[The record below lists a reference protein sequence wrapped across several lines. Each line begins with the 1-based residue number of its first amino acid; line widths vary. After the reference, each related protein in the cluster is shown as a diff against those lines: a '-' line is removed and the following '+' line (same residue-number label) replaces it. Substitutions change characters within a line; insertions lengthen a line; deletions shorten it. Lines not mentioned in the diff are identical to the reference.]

1 MNKAIRHALVLFSLL
16 SVAAGG
22 SVYDTPPAPPTATT
36 TTSTAAP
43 LPGAYL
49 ASYHRR
55 YAGGEA
61 PHACRADDRTNAV
74 RGNGND
80 GADGEEPQEEDGED
94 GGDGGRPKSSPGVHE
109 IFLLPHSHCDVG
121 WEWTI
126 SAYFNNTVRHILDSV
141 TADLGTHSSH
151 RFIWSET
158 KWIELWW
165 PSQNDTTRA
174 TFKVRE

>member
-1 MNKAIRHALVLFSLL
+1 MNKAFRHALVLFSLL
-16 SVAAGG
+16 SVAAGR
-22 SVYDTPPAPPTATT
+22 SVYDTPPASPPTTTTTTTTTTATT
-36 TTSTAAP
+36 PTAAP

-74 RGNGND
+74 RGNG
-80 GADGEEPQEEDGED
+80 ED
-94 GGDGGRPKSSPGVHE
+94 GGDGGDGGGGRPKSSPGVHE

-121 WEWTI
+121 WEWTV

-158 KWIELWW
+158 KWIEMWW

-174 TFKVRE
+174 TFKVRG